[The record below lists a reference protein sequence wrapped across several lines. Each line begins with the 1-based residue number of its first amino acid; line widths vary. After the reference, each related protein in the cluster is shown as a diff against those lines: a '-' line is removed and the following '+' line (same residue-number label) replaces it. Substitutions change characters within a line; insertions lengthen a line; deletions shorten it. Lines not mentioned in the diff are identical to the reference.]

1 MIASVPNIAWIA
13 QHFFTTV
20 FSSVGFLYMNMLH
33 SEQIFCDIILLS
45 SVVVPT
51 VHWNLSFALSMKFIM
66 YGVHAI
72 IPAVFI
78 VPTIIAEAIMAPVMY
93 VPLFPMNVFAG

>member
-1 MIASVPNIAWIA
+1 VIASAPNIAWIA
-13 QHFFTTV
+13 QHFFTIV

-33 SEQIFCDIILLS
+33 SEHIFFDTILLS

-51 VHWNLSFALSMKFIM
+51 VHWNLSFALSIKFIM